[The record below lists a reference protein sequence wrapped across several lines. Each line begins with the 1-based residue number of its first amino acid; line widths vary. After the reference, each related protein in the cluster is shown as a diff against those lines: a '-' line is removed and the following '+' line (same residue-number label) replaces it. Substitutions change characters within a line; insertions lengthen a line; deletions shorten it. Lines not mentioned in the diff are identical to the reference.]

1 LYKQDYLHLSVAQN
15 KDENTNDQKKMSDTE
30 HKACPLCGRAFD
42 KSEKS
47 KFSKATIDGINYAFD
62 TIDCMS
68 MFKRLKSAYGQR
80 LDDVLGNEQYISD
93 PFWDN
98 AIPEEEE
105 IREIQQEEE
114 KKQLTK
120 EGIEILDDPHKIQE
134 LGFKLLRSAV
144 NEILLILSTSNAFHR
159 QERLG
164 GLQLLKE
171 VREKNRKMRIRLLS
185 PFDKEIE
192 KIAVQL
198 NHDLE
203 IDLQDIHES
212 LRIKSTILI
221 VDRKFVLYVELKDD
235 TKDDSYKA
243 MGLAAYSN
251 SKSTVLSF
259 VTIFES
265 IRKQSQ
271 LLDTLFKMQEEQ
283 RTQKESTKR
292 LLDSIK
298 ELRTPIRPI
307 LALAETIRSERKL
320 NLGGQEDALFDV
332 IVDNA
337 RKLEQLTNSLII
349 D

>member
-1 LYKQDYLHLSVAQN
+1 
-15 KDENTNDQKKMSDTE
+15 
-30 HKACPLCGRAFD
+30 PLCGRD
-42 KSEKS
+42 LEKSEKS
-47 KFSKATIDGINYAFD
+47 RFNKATIDGISYAFD

-80 LDDVLGNEQYISD
+80 LDDFLGNEQYISD

-98 AIPEEEE
+98 AIPKEEE
-105 IREIQQEEE
+105 IREIQQEEQ
-114 KKQLTK
+114 KQAMK

-134 LGFKLLRSAV
+134 LGFKLLRLAV

-171 VREKNRKMRIRLLS
+171 VREKNRMMRIRLLS
-185 PFDKEIE
+185 PFDKEIG
-192 KIAVQL
+192 KIAAQL
-198 NHDLE
+198 YHDQD
-203 IDLQDIHES
+203 IDLHDIHES

-251 SKSTVLSF
+251 SKSTVISF

-265 IRKQSQ
+265 IWKQSQ
-271 LLDTLFKMQEEQ
+271 LIDTLFKMQEEL
-283 RTQKESTKR
+283 RTQKKTNKHLR
-292 LLDSIK
+292 DSIE

-320 NLGGQEDALFDV
+320 NLRGQEDALFDI

-337 RKLEQLTNSLII
+337 KKLQQLTNSLVI

>member
-1 LYKQDYLHLSVAQN
+1 LSVAQN
-15 KDENTNDQKKMSDTE
+15 KDENTDDQKKMSNTE
-30 HKACPLCGRAFD
+30 HKACPLCGRAFE

-80 LDDVLGNEQYISD
+80 LDDFLGNEQYISD

-114 KKQLTK
+114 QKQSMK
-120 EGIEILDDPHKIQE
+120 EGIEILDNPHKIQE

-171 VREKNRKMRIRLLS
+171 VREKNRKMGIRLLS

-283 RTQKESTKR
+283 RTQKETTKR

-298 ELRTPIRPI
+298 ELRIPIRPI

-320 NLGGQEDALFDV
+320 NLRGQEDALFDV

-337 RKLEQLTNSLII
+337 KKLEQLTNSLMI

>member
-1 LYKQDYLHLSVAQN
+1 
-15 KDENTNDQKKMSDTE
+15 MSKAE
-30 HKACPLCGRAFD
+30 HKACPLCGRAFE

-47 KFSKATIDGINYAFD
+47 KFSKATIDGISYAFD

-80 LDDVLGNEQYISD
+80 LDDFLGNEQYISD

-98 AIPEEEE
+98 AIPKEEE
-105 IREIQQEEE
+105 IREIQQEEQ
-114 KKQLTK
+114 KQ
-120 EGIEILDDPHKIQE
+120 GIEILDDPHKIQE
-134 LGFKLLRSAV
+134 LGFKLLRLAV

-164 GLQLLKE
+164 GLQILKE
-171 VREKNRKMRIRLLS
+171 VREKNRMMRIRLLS

-192 KIAVQL
+192 KIAAQL
-198 NHDLE
+198 YHDLD
-203 IDLQDIHES
+203 IDLHDIHES

-265 IRKQSQ
+265 IWKQSQ
-271 LLDTLFKMQEEQ
+271 LIDTLFKMQEKL
-283 RTQKESTKR
+283 RTQKETNKR
-292 LLDSIK
+292 LLDSIE

-320 NLGGQEDALFDV
+320 NLRGQEDALFD
-332 IVDNA
+332 IIIDNA
-337 RKLEQLTNSLII
+337 KKLQQLTNRLVI

>member
-1 LYKQDYLHLSVAQN
+1 MYNQNSLHLSAPQN
-15 KDENTNDQKKMSDTE
+15 KDENANEQKKMSKPE
-30 HKACPLCGRAFD
+30 HKACPLCGRD
-42 KSEKS
+42 LEKSEKS
-47 KFSKATIDGINYAFD
+47 RFNKATIDGISYAFD

-80 LDDVLGNEQYISD
+80 LDDFLGNEQYISD

-98 AIPEEEE
+98 AIPKEEE
-105 IREIQQEEE
+105 IREIQQEEQQ
-114 KKQLTK
+114 KQAMK

-134 LGFKLLRSAV
+134 LGFKLLRLAV

-164 GLQLLKE
+164 GLQILKE
-171 VREKNRKMRIRLLS
+171 VREKNRMMRIRLLS

-192 KIAVQL
+192 KISAQL
-198 NHDLE
+198 YHDLD
-203 IDLQDIHES
+203 IDLHDIHES

-265 IRKQSQ
+265 IWKQSQ
-271 LLDTLFKMQEEQ
+271 LIDTLFKMQEEL
-283 RTQKESTKR
+283 RTQKETNKCLR
-292 LLDSIK
+292 DSIE

-320 NLGGQEDALFDV
+320 NLRGQEDALFDI

-337 RKLEQLTNSLII
+337 KKLQQLTNSLVI

>member
-1 LYKQDYLHLSVAQN
+1 MSAAQN
-15 KDENTNDQKKMSDTE
+15 KDENTNDHKKMSKTE
-30 HKACPLCGRAFD
+30 NKGCPLCGRAFE

-47 KFSKATIDGINYAFD
+47 KFSKATIDGISYAFD

-80 LDDVLGNEQYISD
+80 LDDFLGNEQYISD

-98 AIPEEEE
+98 AIPKEEE
-105 IREIQQEEE
+105 IREIQQEEQ
-114 KKQLTK
+114 KQAMK

-134 LGFKLLRSAV
+134 LGFKLLRLAV

-171 VREKNRKMRIRLLS
+171 VREKNRMMRIRLLS

-192 KIAVQL
+192 KIAAQL
-198 NHDLE
+198 YHDLD
-203 IDLQDIHES
+203 IDLHDIHES

-265 IRKQSQ
+265 IWKQSQ
-271 LLDTLFKMQEEQ
+271 LIDTLFKMQEEL
-283 RTQKESTKR
+283 RTQKETNKCLR
-292 LLDSIK
+292 DSIE

-320 NLGGQEDALFDV
+320 NLRGQEDALFDI

-337 RKLEQLTNSLII
+337 KKLQQLTNSLVI

>member
-1 LYKQDYLHLSVAQN
+1 MSAPQKN
-15 KDENTNDQKKMSDTE
+15 KDENTNEQKKMSKTE
-30 HKACPLCGRAFD
+30 HKGCPLCGRAFE

-47 KFSKATIDGINYAFD
+47 KFSKATIDGISYAFD

-80 LDDVLGNEQYISD
+80 LDDFLGNEQYISD

-105 IREIQQEEE
+105 IREIQQEAQ
-114 KKQLTK
+114 KQLIK
-120 EGIEILDDPHKIQE
+120 GGIEILDDPHKIQD

-192 KIAVQL
+192 KIAAQL
-198 NHDLE
+198 SHDLE

-212 LRIKSTILI
+212 LRIKSTVLI

-235 TKDDSYKA
+235 TKDDSYEA

-265 IRKQSQ
+265 IWKQSQ
-271 LLDTLFKMQEEQ
+271 LIDTLFKMQEDL
-283 RTQKESTKR
+283 RTQKEISKR

-320 NLGGQEDALFDV
+320 NLRGQEDALFDV

-337 RKLEQLTNSLII
+337 KKLEQLTNSLII

>member
-1 LYKQDYLHLSVAQN
+1 
-15 KDENTNDQKKMSDTE
+15 MSKTE
-30 HKACPLCGRAFD
+30 HKACPLCGRAFE

-47 KFSKATIDGINYAFD
+47 KFSKATIDGISYAFD

-80 LDDVLGNEQYISD
+80 LDDFLGNEQYISD

-98 AIPEEEE
+98 AIPKEEE
-105 IREIQQEEE
+105 IREIQQEEQ
-114 KKQLTK
+114 KQA
-120 EGIEILDDPHKIQE
+120 IEILDDPYKIQE
-134 LGFKLLRSAV
+134 LGFKLLRLGV

-164 GLQLLKE
+164 GLQILKE
-171 VREKNRKMRIRLLS
+171 VREKNRMMRIRLLS

-192 KIAVQL
+192 KIAAQL
-198 NHDLE
+198 YHDLD
-203 IDLQDIHES
+203 IDLHDIHES

-265 IRKQSQ
+265 IWKQSQ
-271 LLDTLFKMQEEQ
+271 LIDTLFKMQEEL
-283 RTQKESTKR
+283 RTQKETNKR
-292 LLDSIK
+292 LLDSIE

-320 NLGGQEDALFDV
+320 NLRGQEDALFDI

-337 RKLEQLTNSLII
+337 KKLQQLTNSLVI

>member
-1 LYKQDYLHLSVAQN
+1 MSAAQN
-15 KDENTNDQKKMSDTE
+15 KDENTNDHKKMSKAE
-30 HKACPLCGRAFD
+30 HKACPLCGRTFE

-47 KFSKATIDGINYAFD
+47 KFSKATIDGISYAFD

-80 LDDVLGNEQYISD
+80 LDDFLGNEQYISD

-98 AIPEEEE
+98 AIPKEEE
-105 IREIQQEEE
+105 IREIQQEEQ
-114 KKQLTK
+114 KQAMK

-134 LGFKLLRSAV
+134 LGFKLLRLAV

-164 GLQLLKE
+164 GLQILKE
-171 VREKNRKMRIRLLS
+171 VREKNRMMRIRLLS

-192 KIAVQL
+192 KIAAQL
-198 NHDLE
+198 YHDLD
-203 IDLQDIHES
+203 IDLHDIHES

-251 SKSTVLSF
+251 SKSTVISF

-265 IRKQSQ
+265 IWKQSQ
-271 LLDTLFKMQEEQ
+271 LIDTLFKMQEEL
-283 RTQKESTKR
+283 RTQKKTNKCLR
-292 LLDSIK
+292 DSIE

-320 NLGGQEDALFDV
+320 NLRGQEDALFD
-332 IVDNA
+332 IIIDNA
-337 RKLEQLTNSLII
+337 KKLQQLTNSLVI

>member
-1 LYKQDYLHLSVAQN
+1 MSVAQN
-15 KDENTNDQKKMSDTE
+15 KDENTDDQKKMSNTE
-30 HKACPLCGRAFD
+30 HKACPLCGRAFE

-80 LDDVLGNEQYISD
+80 LDDFLGNEQYISD

-114 KKQLTK
+114 QKQSMK
-120 EGIEILDDPHKIQE
+120 EGIEILDNPHKIQE

-171 VREKNRKMRIRLLS
+171 VREKNRKMGIRLLS

-283 RTQKESTKR
+283 RTQKETTKR

-298 ELRTPIRPI
+298 ELRIPIRPI

-320 NLGGQEDALFDV
+320 NLRGQEDALFDV

-337 RKLEQLTNSLII
+337 KKLEQLTNSLMI

>member
-1 LYKQDYLHLSVAQN
+1 
-15 KDENTNDQKKMSDTE
+15 MSKTE
-30 HKACPLCGRAFD
+30 HTGCPLCGRAFE

-47 KFSKATIDGINYAFD
+47 KFSKATIDGISYAFD

-80 LDDVLGNEQYISD
+80 LDDFLGNEQYISD

-98 AIPEEEE
+98 AIPKEEE
-105 IREIQQEEE
+105 IREIQQEEQ
-114 KKQLTK
+114 KQA
-120 EGIEILDDPHKIQE
+120 IEILDDPYKIQE
-134 LGFKLLRSAV
+134 LGFKLLRFAV

-164 GLQLLKE
+164 LLQILKE
-171 VREKNRKMRIRLLS
+171 VREKNRMMRIRLLS

-192 KIAVQL
+192 KIAAQL
-198 NHDLE
+198 YHDLD
-203 IDLQDIHES
+203 IDLHDIHES

-265 IRKQSQ
+265 IWKQSQ
-271 LLDTLFKMQEEQ
+271 LIDTLFKMQEEL
-283 RTQKESTKR
+283 RTQKETNKR
-292 LLDSIK
+292 LLDSIE

-320 NLGGQEDALFDV
+320 DLKGQEDALFDI

-337 RKLEQLTNSLII
+337 KKLQQLTNSLVI

>member
-1 LYKQDYLHLSVAQN
+1 
-15 KDENTNDQKKMSDTE
+15 MSKTE
-30 HKACPLCGRAFD
+30 HKACPLCGRAFE

-47 KFSKATIDGINYAFD
+47 NFSKATIDGINYAFD

-80 LDDVLGNEQYISD
+80 LDDFLGNEQYISD

-98 AIPEEEE
+98 AIPKEEE
-105 IREIQQEEE
+105 IREIQQEEQ
-114 KKQLTK
+114 KQAMK

-134 LGFKLLRSAV
+134 LGFKLLRSSV
-144 NEILLILSTSNAFHR
+144 NEVLLILSTSNAFHR

-171 VREKNRKMRIRLLS
+171 VREKNRMMRIRLLS
-185 PFDKEIE
+185 PFDKETE
-192 KIAVQL
+192 KIAAQL
-198 NHDLE
+198 YHDLD
-203 IDLQDIHES
+203 IDLHDIHES
-212 LRIKSTILI
+212 LQIKSTILI

-265 IRKQSQ
+265 IWKQSQ
-271 LLDTLFKMQEEQ
+271 LIDTLFKMQEEL
-283 RTQKESTKR
+283 RTQKETNKR
-292 LLDSIK
+292 LLDSIE
-298 ELRTPIRPI
+298 ELKTPIRPI

-320 NLGGQEDALFDV
+320 NLRGQEDALFDI

-337 RKLEQLTNSLII
+337 KKLQQLTNSLVI

>member
-1 LYKQDYLHLSVAQN
+1 MSAPQN
-15 KDENTNDQKKMSDTE
+15 KHENTNEQKKMSKTE
-30 HKACPLCGRAFD
+30 HKASPLCGRD
-42 KSEKS
+42 LEKSEKS
-47 KFSKATIDGINYAFD
+47 KFSRATIDGINYAFD

-80 LDDVLGNEQYISD
+80 LDDFLGNEQYISD

-105 IREIQQEEE
+105 IREIQQEEQ
-114 KKQLTK
+114 KQLIK
-120 EGIEILDDPHKIQE
+120 GGIEILDDPHKIQD

-185 PFDKEIE
+185 PFDKEIK
-192 KIAVQL
+192 KIAAQL
-198 NHDLE
+198 SHDLE

-235 TKDDSYKA
+235 TKDDSYEA

-265 IRKQSQ
+265 IWKQSQ
-271 LLDTLFKMQEEQ
+271 LIDTLFKMQEDL
-283 RTQKESTKR
+283 RTQKEISKR

-320 NLGGQEDALFDV
+320 NLRGQEDALFDV

-337 RKLEQLTNSLII
+337 KKLEQLTNSLII

>member
-1 LYKQDYLHLSVAQN
+1 MSAAQN
-15 KDENTNDQKKMSDTE
+15 KDENTNDHKKMSKAE
-30 HKACPLCGRAFD
+30 HKACPLCGRAFE

-47 KFSKATIDGINYAFD
+47 KFSKATIDGISYAFD

-80 LDDVLGNEQYISD
+80 LDDFLGNEQYISD

-98 AIPEEEE
+98 AIPKEEE
-105 IREIQQEEE
+105 IREIQQEEQ
-114 KKQLTK
+114 KQEMK
-120 EGIEILDDPHKIQE
+120 QGIEILDDSHKIQE
-134 LGFKLLRSAV
+134 LGFKLLRLAV

-164 GLQLLKE
+164 GLQILKE
-171 VREKNRKMRIRLLS
+171 VREKNRMMRIRLLS

-192 KIAVQL
+192 KIAAQL
-198 NHDLE
+198 YHDLD
-203 IDLQDIHES
+203 IDLHDIHES

-265 IRKQSQ
+265 IWKQSQ
-271 LLDTLFKMQEEQ
+271 LIDTLFKMQEEL
-283 RTQKESTKR
+283 RTQKETHKR
-292 LLDSIK
+292 LLDSIE

-307 LALAETIRSERKL
+307 LALAETIHSERKL
-320 NLGGQEDALFDV
+320 NLRGQEDALFDI

-337 RKLEQLTNSLII
+337 KKLQQLTNSLVI

>member
-1 LYKQDYLHLSVAQN
+1 
-15 KDENTNDQKKMSDTE
+15 MSKTE
-30 HKACPLCGRAFD
+30 HKACPLCGRAFE

-47 KFSKATIDGINYAFD
+47 NFSKATIDGINYAFD

-80 LDDVLGNEQYISD
+80 LDDFLGNEQYISD

-98 AIPEEEE
+98 AIPKEEE
-105 IREIQQEEE
+105 IREIQQEEQ
-114 KKQLTK
+114 KQAMK

-134 LGFKLLRSAV
+134 LGFKLLRSSV
-144 NEILLILSTSNAFHR
+144 NEVLLILSTSNAFHR

-171 VREKNRKMRIRLLS
+171 VREKNRMMRIRLLS
-185 PFDKEIE
+185 PFDKETE
-192 KIAVQL
+192 KIAAQL
-198 NHDLE
+198 YHDLD
-203 IDLQDIHES
+203 IDLHDIHES
-212 LRIKSTILI
+212 LQIKSTILI

-265 IRKQSQ
+265 IWKQSQ
-271 LLDTLFKMQEEQ
+271 LIDTLFKMQEEL
-283 RTQKESTKR
+283 RSQKETNKR
-292 LLDSIK
+292 LLDSIE
-298 ELRTPIRPI
+298 ELKTPIRPI

-320 NLGGQEDALFDV
+320 NLRGQEDALFDI

-337 RKLEQLTNSLII
+337 KKLQQLTNSLVI